1 MPEFY
6 TDNSTGL
13 TFRLESQG
21 ETWVRVK
28 LGEDSYWFTRKEF
41 DFYFSLA
48 SIKSGR
54 SRMH

>member
-6 TDNSTGL
+6 IDTTTGL

-28 LGEDSYWFTRKEF
+28 LGEDSYWFTSAEF
-41 DFYFSLA
+41 RRYFSPVRKP
-48 SIKSGR
+48 KSR
-54 SRMH
+54 LH

>member
-6 TDNSTGL
+6 IDTTTGL

-28 LGEDSYWFTRKEF
+28 LDDDSYWFTRQEF
-41 DFYFSLA
+41 NSYFSPA
-48 SIKSGR
+48 RKPSKSR
-54 SRMH
+54 LH